1 MRLKGLVAYV
11 ALAAFW
17 AVFFIGF
24 SWATSLLGPGLS
36 TAIFAAAVGLS
47 LWAFARL
54 VGRRLTW
61 RLQAT
66 AVLGAGGLTAL
77 VLLTLSTAASLAG
90 ASITAIVVST
100 IPLFATVVAQMR
112 GLERVTGLGAISLL
126 LGILGLMLVAGFRGG
141 DAGWGFLGG
150 VVAALGTAIAA
161 GAAGQHVIGQLHRP
175 RAVEVAVSAAGI
187 AAVCAVALIP
197 LAPPVGIDPLAVLI
211 LAILGVAC
219 GFLALF
225 ALSSASQTVPTRTAA
240 TLPGVGTV
248 LAAAGGV
255 ILLGESVSVAQVF
268 GMMLILCGTALLR
281 GLVPGWFPAS
291 WRS

>member
-24 SWATSLLGPGLS
+24 SWATSLLGAGLS
-36 TAIFAAAVGLS
+36 TAVFAVCVGLS
-47 LWAFARL
+47 LWVFARL

-61 RLQAT
+61 PLNTA
-66 AVLGAGGLTAL
+66 AVLGAGGLSAL
-77 VLLTLSTAASLAG
+77 VLITLATAASLAG

-141 DAGWGFLGG
+141 DASWSFLGG
-150 VVAALGTAIAA
+150 VVAALAAAIAA

-175 RAVEVAVSAAGI
+175 RAVEIAVGAAGV
-187 AAVCAVALIP
+187 AAVCGVLLMP
-197 LAPPVGIDPLAVLI
+197 LVPPVRIELLPVLI
-211 LAILGVAC
+211 LVVLGVAC

-225 ALSSASQTVPTRTAA
+225 ALSSASQQVPTRTAA

-255 ILLGESVSVAQVF
+255 ILLGESVSVAQVV
-268 GMMLILCGTALLR
+268 GMILILCGTALLR
-281 GLVPGWFPAS
+281 GLVPRWFPAS